1 MEKRDEIGSMFEE
14 CNLDILGLSETKL
27 GGRESL
33 VLGGKRFQIWG
44 AEKGKCERGSS
55 SSDGCV

>member
-1 MEKRDEIGSMFEE
+1 MRRCNEVEKRDEIGSMFEE

-33 VLGGKRFQIWG
+33 VLGGERFQI
-44 AEKGKCERGSS
+44 
-55 SSDGCV
+55 